1 MSKEKPNYFDYF
13 TKREERNIQ
22 IVTEHFSEELDFCK
36 GIFNMLFDAFKS
48 ITDAYS
54 EKWTYS
60 KKASFFIIPRLIM
73 STKTTLELLIRG
85 YYFDYEVIQR
95 GLMESVALLKL
106 LSEDEEAAKKWLAFE
121 KIEIPK
127 WKLMHRLLPPSP
139 AKKATKLVNKMY
151 AQQSDFVHSS
161 FVAIANEWALQL
173 SRRKTYIEFPKF
185 DKSMVGALLSSPF
198 SLMTIMILTEV
209 FREELEESFR
219 MKVMNLVEGKISEW
233 KLRNSLRV
241 DNYQSNIIIKS
252 DKENITHRSARA

>member
-1 MSKEKPNYFDYF
+1 LSKEKPDYFDYF

-22 IVTEHFSEELDFCK
+22 IVKEHFSEELEFCK

-54 EKWTYS
+54 
-60 KKASFFIIPRLIM
+60 
-73 STKTTLELLIRG
+73 
-85 YYFDYEVIQR
+85 
-95 GLMESVALLKL
+95 LLKL

-121 KIEIPK
+121 RIEIPK

-185 DKSMVGALLSSPF
+185 DKSLVGALLSSPF

-219 MKVMNLVEGKISEW
+219 MKVINLVEGKISEW
-233 KLRNSLRV
+233 NAEGLL
-241 DNYQSNIIIKS
+241 
-252 DKENITHRSARA
+252 KE